1 MPCLPIVAT
10 IHNNEIDHNPN
21 RITKLAPFIKKYN
34 WNGIN
39 FPTEQKDWDRFEQ
52 NNKDAALNIFSTHS
66 TKKKIDIV
74 KTSKHNNTRK
84 HKVILLIISD
94 EDNNWHY
101 ICVKNLK
108 ALCRDVFSNNHGGY
122 YCLNCLHACRTK
134 NKLKIHER
142 LCLNNKY
149 CQLKLPSLHNNKLKY
164 KTDEKSIKIPRVIFA
179 DLECLLKNNND
190 LKNDL
195 DSDNT
200 YRFKENLH
208 VPSGYGLYLLR
219 SYDQNLLT
227 HYRGTDCM
235 KKFVR
240 ALKVMIKM
248 ISKSKKANKIGLTS
262 TEEYDYNCSNECY
275 LCGKEFKD
283 EESKFFKHKVK
294 DFCYYTGNFKGAAHR
309 ECIDDSLKEIEIPVG
324 FHNGS
329 NYDSHFIIKE
339 IAKEFDGIECNGENS
354 EKYIT
359 FTA

>member
-1 MPCLPIVAT
+1 MFCIFN
-10 IHNNEIDHNPN
+10 HPN
-21 RITKLAPFIKKYN
+21 RITKLVPFIKKYD

-39 FPTEQKDWDRFEQ
+39 FPTEQKDWDRFER
-52 NNKDAALNIFSTHS
+52 NNKDMALNILSAHS
-66 TKKKIDIV
+66 TKKKINII

-108 ALCRDVFSNNHGGY
+108 ALCRGVFSNNHGDY
-122 YCLNCLHACRTK
+122 YRLNCLHAYRTK
-134 NKLKIHER
+134 SSLKIHER

-149 CQLKLPSLHNNKLKY
+149 CHLKLPWFYENKLKY
-164 KTDEKSIKIPRVIFA
+164 KADRKSIKTPHMIFA

-190 LKNDL
+190 LKSDL

-219 SYDQNLLT
+219 SHDQNLLT

-240 ALKVMIKM
+240 ALKVMIKV
-248 ISKSKKANKIGLTS
+248 IVKAVKADKKDLTS
-262 TEEYDYNCSNECY
+262 TEEYDDNCSNECY

-283 EESKFFKHKVK
+283 EESKFFKHNVK
-294 DFCYYTGNFKGAAHR
+294 DLCYYTGNFEGAAHR
-309 ECIDDSLKEIEIPVG
+309 KCRDESQKEIEIPVG

-329 NYDSHFIIKE
+329 NYDYHFITKE
-339 IAKEFDGIECNGENS
+339 IAKEFNSIECTGENS
-354 EKYIT
+354 
-359 FTA
+359 